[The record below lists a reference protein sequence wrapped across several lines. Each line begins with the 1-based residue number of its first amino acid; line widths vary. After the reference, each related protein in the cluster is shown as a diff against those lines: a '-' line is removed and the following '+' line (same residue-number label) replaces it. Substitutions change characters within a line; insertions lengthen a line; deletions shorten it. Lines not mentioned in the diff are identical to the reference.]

1 MNKDI
6 EMDNEKPVVK
16 LLGKDG
22 NAYAII
28 GACRRAGRKAG
39 WSNEQLEELVAE
51 MTSGDYNHLL
61 VTAMRHFD
69 VE

>member
-1 MNKDI
+1 
-6 EMDNEKPVVK
+6 MDNEKPVVK
-16 LLGKDG
+16 LLGEDG

-28 GACRRAGRKAG
+28 GACRKAGRNAG
-39 WSNEQLEELVAE
+39 WSNEQLEDLVAE

-61 VTAMRHFD
+61 ITAMRHFD

>member
-1 MNKDI
+1 
-6 EMDNEKPVVK
+6 MDNEKPVVK
-16 LLGKDG
+16 LLGRDG

-28 GACRRAGRKAG
+28 GACLRAGRNAG
-39 WSNEQLEELVAE
+39 WSKEQLDDIETE

-61 VTAMRHFD
+61 VTAMHHFN